1 VFFAQ
6 NLSMNNVSVIIRNKN
21 EESWIGHSIQ
31 AVLEF
36 LDSPEIIVVNNKST
50 DDSMEIVKSFKHD
63 SSLKKNIRSYGD
75 INILEINEYTPGK
88 ALNMATKH
96 ASNKYILILSAHS
109 VITKLDS
116 EYIKN
121 KFNEYDC
128 IFGKQIPV
136 LKGKKIKPRYIW
148 SHFLDEEKIN
158 MYSSLEDRYFI
169 HNAFCFYTKR
179 ILEEIPFDE
188 EIQGKE
194 DRMWANKLIEL
205 DKKYLYTPKIECLH
219 HYTNAGNTWKSK

>member
-1 VFFAQ
+1 
-6 NLSMNNVSVIIRNKN
+6 MNDVTVIIRNKN

-50 DDSMEIVKSFKHD
+50 DDSIEIVKSFKHD
-63 SSLKKNIRSYGD
+63 NLLKQNIRRYGD
-75 INILEINEYTPGK
+75 IKILKIDEYTPGK
-88 ALNMATKH
+88 ALNMAIKN
-96 ASNKYILILSAHS
+96 ASNKYILILSAHA
-109 VITKLDS
+109 VITKLDNQ
-116 EYIKN
+116 YLLN
-121 KFNEYDC
+121 KFNDYDC

-148 SHFLDEEKIN
+148 SHFLDEEITN
-158 MYSSLEDRYFI
+158 MYSSLEERYFL
-169 HNAFCFYTKR
+169 HNAFCFYKKL

-194 DRMWANKLIEL
+194 DRIWAKKLIEH
-205 DKKYLYTPKIECLH
+205 KKNYLYTPKIECLH